1 MAGMSAKASFKIEEL
16 LKVEELFKT
25 GEFGSRI
32 RQKKIFLKW
41 GTLKFSARIIN
52 CKNQNLKGGKKNIL
66 MLAFE
71 RLWNLY
77 FCKQRFL

>member
-1 MAGMSAKASFKIEEL
+1 MSAKASFKIEQL
-16 LKVEELFKT
+16 LKVEELFKS

-32 RQKKIFLKW
+32 RQIFLKW

-52 CKNQNLKGGKKNIL
+52 HKNQNLNEERKNIL

>member
-1 MAGMSAKASFKIEEL
+1 MSAKASFKIEQL
-16 LKVEELFKT
+16 LKVEELFKS

-32 RQKKIFLKW
+32 RQIFLKW

-52 CKNQNLKGGKKNIL
+52 YKNQNLKKNIF

-71 RLWNLY
+71 MGDFEIR
-77 FCKQRFL
+77 

>member
-1 MAGMSAKASFKIEEL
+1 MELDLAGMSAKASFKIEQL
-16 LKVEELFKT
+16 LKVEELFKS

-32 RQKKIFLKW
+32 RQFL
-41 GTLKFSARIIN
+41 ARIIN
-52 CKNQNLKGGKKNIL
+52 YKNQNLKKNIL